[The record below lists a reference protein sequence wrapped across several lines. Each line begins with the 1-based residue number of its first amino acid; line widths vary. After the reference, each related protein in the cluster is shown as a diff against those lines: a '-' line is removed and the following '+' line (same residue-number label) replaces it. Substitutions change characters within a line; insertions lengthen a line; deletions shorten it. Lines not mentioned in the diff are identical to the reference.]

1 MKFERVRRA
10 LAKRDG
16 VVVACSGGCDSMLLA
31 DLAREACGARLRLVH
46 VNHHLRPN
54 AVADEALVR
63 RWAAQHALP
72 LQVVHLD
79 PASLRAHRAG
89 LEGAARAARYRAL
102 LDNTPAGWTLA
113 TGHHAND
120 RLETLLLRLQQGAGL
135 GGLAGPR
142 PLLKRRGLP
151 VLRPMLHLWREEV
164 EAEAARRALPVA
176 NDPSNDDLS
185 FDRNRLRHAVIRPW
199 LEEASTGPLARS
211 MALVAEERRLLH
223 QLLAARLD
231 EVMQPT
237 SGGWRLPRATLTA
250 SPAPLATALLREAL
264 RRSPYGRPSAAFV
277 RSLVARAARPGPFEL
292 HGEGLSVRASRDWIE
307 WSSPEQSA

>member
-1 MKFERVRRA
+1 MKFERVQRA

-164 EAEAARRALPVA
+164 EAEAARRALPFA

>member
-1 MKFERVRRA
+1 MKFERVQRA

-142 PLLKRRGLP
+142 PLLKRRGHP

-164 EAEAARRALPVA
+164 EAEAARRALPFA

>member
-1 MKFERVRRA
+1 MKFERVQRA

-142 PLLKRRGLP
+142 PLLKRRGHP

-164 EAEAARRALPVA
+164 EAEATV
-176 NDPSNDDLS
+176 
-185 FDRNRLRHAVIRPW
+185 FKPW
-199 LEEASTGPLARS
+199 K
-211 MALVAEERRLLH
+211 LVAI
-223 QLLAARLD
+223 
-231 EVMQPT
+231 V
-237 SGGWRLPRATLTA
+237 A
-250 SPAPLATALLREAL
+250 SVP
-264 RRSPYGRPSAAFV
+264 
-277 RSLVARAARPGPFEL
+277 
-292 HGEGLSVRASRDWIE
+292 
-307 WSSPEQSA
+307 

>member
-16 VVVACSGGCDSMLLA
+16 VVVACSGGCDSILLA
-31 DLAREACGARLRLVH
+31 DLARQACGAGLRLVH
-46 VNHHLRPN
+46 VNHHLRPD
-54 AVADEALVR
+54 AVTDEALVR
-63 RWAAQHALP
+63 RWAAQHGLP

-89 LEGAARAARYRAL
+89 LEAAAREARYRAL

-142 PLLKRRGLP
+142 PLLKRRGHP

-164 EAEAARRALPVA
+164 EAEAARRALPFA
-176 NDPSNDDLS
+176 NDPSNGDLS
-185 FDRNRLRHAVIRPW
+185 FDRNRLRHAVVRPW

-237 SGGWRLPRATLTA
+237 ADGWKLPRATLTA
-250 SPAPLATALLREAL
+250 SPAPLAAALLRAAL

-277 RSLVARAARPGPFEL
+277 RSLVARAARSGPFEL